1 VVLETAIS
9 VRGLHGQRTTV
20 TVEADG
26 RIVATDTL
34 TLAGRGDLARA
45 RLRLPALAPAT
56 YRLTVRVGEL
66 AGETVTENNEYH
78 TVLQVRPGP
87 EKVLYVEGEPRPEFA
102 FLRRAVADDS
112 GLRVVGLLRS
122 AQGKFLR
129 LDVDDSLELVGGFPA
144 TRTELFRYRA
154 LVLGSLEAAFFTG
167 DQLRMIADFVS
178 RRGGG
183 LLALGGRAALGE
195 GGFAGTPVADV
206 LPLPLDDA
214 ADSAAAREIAIRPT
228 PAGLGHAAL
237 VLGAA
242 TATDPWDSLP
252 PLTTVN
258 HLGHPRPGATVLLSG
273 RPTAGGADLP
283 ALAFQRYGRGM
294 AAVFGVQDSWLWQMH
309 ASVPL
314 EDQTH
319 ETLWRQLLRWLLEG
333 VPERVEVAATPAR
346 AGPGE
351 PITIR
356 ARVADD
362 GYLDVNDAQVT
373 AHVTTP
379 SGRQV
384 DVPLEWTLRE
394 DGSYSGRML
403 AEEQGVYRLEAEAR
417 RGRDTTRSAPGSLL
431 VDDHGADVEQAELR
445 APLLR
450 RLADETG
457 GRYYPLA
464 DAARLADDVAYT
476 ESGVTVRETR
486 DLWDMPAVF
495 LALLLLLGTEWAYRR
510 ARGLA

>member
-1 VVLETAIS
+1 
-9 VRGLHGQRTTV
+9 
-20 TVEADG
+20 
-26 RIVATDTL
+26 
-34 TLAGRGDLARA
+34 
-45 RLRLPALAPAT
+45 
-56 YRLTVRVGEL
+56 
-66 AGETVTENNEYH
+66 
-78 TVLQVRPGP
+78 
-87 EKVLYVEGEPRPEFA
+87 
-102 FLRRAVADDS
+102 
-112 GLRVVGLLRS
+112 
-122 AQGKFLR
+122 
-129 LDVDDSLELVGGFPA
+129 
-144 TRTELFRYRA
+144 
-154 LVLGSLEAAFFTG
+154 
-167 DQLRMIADFVS
+167 
-178 RRGGG
+178 
-183 LLALGGRAALGE
+183 
-195 GGFAGTPVADV
+195 
-206 LPLPLDDA
+206 
-214 ADSAAAREIAIRPT
+214 
-228 PAGLGHAAL
+228 
-237 VLGAA
+237 
-242 TATDPWDSLP
+242 
-252 PLTTVN
+252 
-258 HLGHPRPGATVLLSG
+258 
-273 RPTAGGADLP
+273 
-283 ALAFQRYGRGM
+283 
-294 AAVFGVQDSWLWQMH
+294 VFGVQDSWLWQMH
-309 ASVPL
+309 AAVPV

-333 VPERVEVAATPAR
+333 VPDRVEVAATPAR

-379 SGRQV
+379 SGRRV

-394 DGSYSGRML
+394 DGSYTGRLL

-464 DAARLADDVAYT
+464 DAARLTDDVDYT

-495 LALLLLLGTEWAYRR
+495 LALLLLLGAEWAYRR